1 MSSGVN
7 SGIETVSTRPLLVV
21 GAGGFGRETLEAV
34 RACNSVRPTWDV
46 VGFLDDDPA
55 LQQRHI
61 DGVPVV
67 GRVDDLTRHP
77 SAAAVVT
84 IGNPSNFTWKRRIV
98 DRLGSPPGRWASVV
112 HPSASIPPSAS
123 VGPGTVVLAGVVAT
137 TAVEIGAHVTVMPS
151 VVLTHDDVVCD
162 FATLGS
168 GARLAGDVTVG
179 EGAYIGAGALV
190 REHCRIGAWAL
201 VGMGA
206 GVTTDVPFGEVW
218 AGLPARRLRRVAVLP
233 PGVESPTL
241 SQCSPQE
248 ELA

>member
-1 MSSGVN
+1 VP
-7 SGIETVSTRPLLVV
+7 TRPLLIV

-34 RACNSVRPTWDV
+34 RACNLVQPTWDV

-55 LQQRHI
+55 LQKRHV

-84 IGNPSNFTWKRRIV
+84 IGNPSNFTWRWRIV
-98 DRLGSPPGRWASVV
+98 DRLGSPPGRWTAVV
-112 HPSASIPPSAS
+112 HPAASISVSAR

-137 TAVEIGAHVTVMPS
+137 TGVEIGAHVAVMPS
-151 VVLTHDDVVCD
+151 VVLTHDDVVGD

-168 GARLAGDVTVG
+168 GAQLAGGVTVG
-179 EGAYIGAGALV
+179 EGAYIGAGALI
-190 REHCRIGAWAL
+190 REQCRIGAWAQ

-206 GVTTDVPFGEVW
+206 GVTGDVPGGEVW
-218 AGLPARRLRRVAVLP
+218 AGLPARRFRRVAVLP
-233 PGVESPTL
+233 PCVESPPT
-241 SQCSPQE
+241 SPCSPQE
-248 ELA
+248 ARA

>member
-1 MSSGVN
+1 VA
-7 SGIETVSTRPLLVV
+7 EAVATQPLLVV

-34 RACNSVRPTWDV
+34 RACNLVRPTWDV

-55 LQQRHI
+55 LQQHDV

-67 GRVDDLTRHP
+67 GRVDDLARHP

-84 IGNPSNFTWKRRIV
+84 IGNPSDFTWRRRIV
-98 DRLGSPPGRWASVV
+98 DRLGLASGRWATVV
-112 HPSASIPPSAS
+112 HPSASIPASAS

-137 TAVEIGAHVTVMPS
+137 TGVQIGAHVAVMPS
-151 VVLTHDDVVCD
+151 VVLTHDDVIGD
-162 FATLGS
+162 FATIGS

-179 EGAYIGAGALV
+179 EGAYIGAGALI
-190 REHCRIGAWAL
+190 REHCRIGDWAL

-206 GVTTDVPFGEVW
+206 GVTGDVPSGEVW

-233 PGVESPTL
+233 PHADSNSPTRR
-241 SQCSPQE
+241 SPE
-248 ELA
+248 EARA

>member
-1 MSSGVN
+1 MP
-7 SGIETVSTRPLLVV
+7 TRPLLVI

-34 RACNSVRPTWDV
+34 RACNQVRPTWDV

-55 LQQRHI
+55 LQQRHV

-84 IGNPSNFTWKRRIV
+84 IGNPSNFTSAAADRRPARVATRALGHRGAPGGV
-98 DRLGSPPGRWASVV
+98 D
-112 HPSASIPPSAS
+112 PPSAD

-137 TAVEIGAHVTVMPS
+137 TGVEIGSHVAVMPS
-151 VVLTHDDVVCD
+151 VVLTHDDVVGD

-190 REHCRIGAWAL
+190 REHCRIGSWAL

-206 GVTTDVPFGEVW
+206 GVTGDVPGGEVW
-218 AGLPARRLRRVAVLP
+218 AGLPARRLRRVTVLP
-233 PGVESPTL
+233 PGVESPTP
-241 SQCSPQE
+241 SHRSPQE
-248 ELA
+248 EHA

>member
-1 MSSGVN
+1 MSV
-7 SGIETVSTRPLLVV
+7 RPLFVV

-34 RACNSVRPTWDV
+34 RACNAVRPTWDV

-55 LQQRHI
+55 LQGASV

-84 IGNPSNFTWKRRIV
+84 IGNPSNFTWRRRIV
-98 DRLGSPPGRWASVV
+98 DRLGSPSGRWATVV
-112 HPSASIPPSAS
+112 HPAASIPPSAS

-137 TAVEIGAHVTVMPS
+137 TGVRIGAHVAVMPS

-190 REHCRIGAWAL
+190 REHRRIGAWAL

-206 GVTTDVPFGEVW
+206 GVTSDVPDGEVW

-233 PGVESPTL
+233 PGVESAP
-241 SQCSPQE
+241 SSNRSPEPSSSSRSPQE
-248 ELA
+248 EYA

>member
-1 MSSGVN
+1 MSV
-7 SGIETVSTRPLLVV
+7 RPLFVV

-34 RACNSVRPTWDV
+34 RACNAVQPTWDV
-46 VGFLDDDPA
+46 VGFLDDDPS
-55 LQQRHI
+55 LQGASV
-61 DGVPVV
+61 DGVLVV

-84 IGNPSNFTWKRRIV
+84 IGNPSNFTWRRRIV
-98 DRLGSPPGRWASVV
+98 DRLGSPPDRWATVV
-112 HPSASIPPSAS
+112 HPAASIPPSAS

-137 TAVEIGAHVTVMPS
+137 TGVRIGAHVAVMPS
-151 VVLTHDDVVCD
+151 VVLTHDDFVCD

-206 GVTTDVPFGEVW
+206 GVTGDVPDGEVW
-218 AGLPARRLRRVAVLP
+218 AGLPARRLRRVTVLP
-233 PGVESPTL
+233 PGVESAP
-241 SQCSPQE
+241 SSNRSPEPPSSSRSPQE
-248 ELA
+248 EYA

>member
-1 MSSGVN
+1 VP
-7 SGIETVSTRPLLVV
+7 VRPLFVI

-34 RACNSVRPTWDV
+34 QACNAVRPTWDV
-46 VGFLDDDPA
+46 LGFLDDDPA
-55 LQQRHI
+55 LQGTSV
-61 DGVPVV
+61 DGVAVV
-67 GRVDDLTRHP
+67 GRVDDLLLHP

-84 IGNPSNFTWKRRIV
+84 IGNPSNFTWRRLIV
-98 DRLGSPPGRWASVV
+98 ERLGSLPGRWATVV
-112 HPSASIPPSAS
+112 HPSASIPASAT

-137 TAVEIGAHVTVMPS
+137 TGVKIGAHVAVMPS

-206 GVTTDVPFGEVW
+206 GVTGDVPDGEVW

-233 PGVESPTL
+233 PGADSPPP
-241 SQCSPQE
+241 SSRSPQE
-248 ELA
+248 EYA